1 MTDDQ
6 KNQWHQ
12 LMVEVDLNLNAL
24 HARLETWERVEDYML
39 GAIEHQRW
47 VQEGRPEPETDDD
60 EPDDLA
66 EVLAAVPGCLLT
78 GGRHD

>member
-12 LMVEVDLNLNAL
+12 LMVDIDLNLNAL
-24 HARLETWERVEDYML
+24 HARLETWERVEDYVR

-47 VQEGRPEPETDDD
+47 VQEGRPDFEPDQDD
-60 EPDDLA
+60 PDDLA
-66 EVLAAVPGCLLT
+66 DVLAAMPGCLLN